1 MRLGGRKA
9 KDPSSQPDAG
19 KEKSHVVRFPFTGT
33 PIPAGGTLLDRY
45 PLTNPYAY
53 AAIIEDES
61 GGRRYYLDEVPLT
74 AGEARVYSYI
84 LDKLETELTIPRAEV
99 DPKRYFA
106 EQAQRIV
113 KKYGIKVAPL
123 PWAKILYFAERD
135 LVGFGVL
142 DAMLKDPNI
151 EDISVDGV
159 GKPIFIYHRRFESLG
174 TNLVFGKDPE
184 LDSLITRLAHMAGKH
199 ISTAFPILQ
208 GTLPGR
214 HRLLATFRR
223 EISPYGS
230 TLCMKSGHVQLS
242 DGVAED
248 IRDLFE
254 ESKAKWGSRTDAGN
268 EVVDVDGRIAAVGV
282 NEKTLG
288 FSEVAIKQVIRLPP
302 PRSLTKVWVKEGEKS
317 SEPFEVTRNHRF
329 HTIGR
334 DGIEIVEASE
344 LKPGAWIPVPV
355 KIPLENVKLSQ
366 DDFESDVLSALKSS
380 EHDLL
385 VSLEGD
391 ALALAEQA
399 VVNLG
404 GVHNAERALR
414 LRWGYLFDALARLRN
429 RHRRNAMKLRTFLE
443 LLAAAGVQP
452 SMSELHL
459 SKRGAKIRVPLKLTE
474 DLAFLIG
481 WVLADGLVYPDRI
494 KVTPADPTDRDAIA
508 AAFRREFGV
517 DCHMYNSNS
526 KCFDMIYTS
535 SAIAD
540 FFHLVFGIPKSP
552 KSRRIRVPRV
562 IMRSDNRVVSA
573 FLRGLFQG
581 DGTYRRPRVVSLKSF
596 SKMMLRDVQF
606 LLTRFGIMSFAT
618 SDHRLGI
625 PVSYQGAFFNEVMC
639 LEKEVRQEVGRIG
652 KIAPTPFVESLVNG
666 ARSRTT
672 LEALRRETK
681 VDFRTAGARRAY
693 KQNITF
699 DRARR
704 AVQALGI
711 NAGKDWLFNLIEKGY
726 DFKQVSRVEEVPN
739 SECVYDVVCEPD
751 HWYIGGVVPSVVY
764 DTIRK
769 FREDPLTLVDLLNAR
784 VIDQKMAA
792 YFWLMMENKATSL
805 IVGSTGSGKT
815 TLLNALLTL
824 TRTNSKIVTIEEVQE
839 VNIPHFNWTAL
850 LARENYGTTGETS
863 SQVNLFDLVKA
874 AMRMRPDIIV
884 VGEVRGDEAYV
895 LFQAI
900 STGHGGMCSLHADDV
915 ESAIQ
920 RLTSKPMDV
929 PPAFIPFLDLTF
941 TVRRISVPNPGGG
954 FRAVRRIVSVDEVTK
969 VGEYFN
975 VFRWNPSTDTFK
987 ASELRSSPKLTKLA
1001 KDQGVQLAGIIEELN
1016 KRAVVLRWLQERGI
1030 RNFREVSAVLE
1041 DYSARPAPVFQKA
1054 IKELG
1059 IAGTPEAVAAEGFR
1073 I

>member
-1 MRLGGRKA
+1 MRLGGQKA
-9 KDPSSQPDAG
+9 KDPSFPTDAG
-19 KEKSHVVRFPFTGT
+19 KERSYVVRFPFTGT
-33 PIPAGGTLLDRY
+33 PIPAGGNLLDRY

-53 AAIIEDES
+53 AAILEDEN
-61 GGRRYYLDEVPLT
+61 GGRKYYLDEVPLT
-74 AGEARVYSYI
+74 NQEARVYSYI
-84 LDKLETELTIPRAEV
+84 LDKLETELTIPRTEV

-106 EQAQRIV
+106 EQAHRIV

-174 TNLVFGKDPE
+174 TNLVFGKDSD

-230 TLCMKSGHVQLS
+230 TL
-242 DGVAED
+242 
-248 IRDLFE
+248 
-254 ESKAKWGSRTDAGN
+254 
-268 EVVDVDGRIAAVGV
+268 
-282 NEKTLG
+282 
-288 FSEVAIKQVIRLPP
+288 
-302 PRSLTKVWVKEGEKS
+302 
-317 SEPFEVTRNHRF
+317 
-329 HTIGR
+329 
-334 DGIEIVEASE
+334 
-344 LKPGAWIPVPV
+344 
-355 KIPLENVKLSQ
+355 
-366 DDFESDVLSALKSS
+366 
-380 EHDLL
+380 
-385 VSLEGD
+385 
-391 ALALAEQA
+391 
-399 VVNLG
+399 
-404 GVHNAERALR
+404 
-414 LRWGYLFDALARLRN
+414 
-429 RHRRNAMKLRTFLE
+429 
-443 LLAAAGVQP
+443 
-452 SMSELHL
+452 
-459 SKRGAKIRVPLKLTE
+459 
-474 DLAFLIG
+474 
-481 WVLADGLVYPDRI
+481 
-494 KVTPADPTDRDAIA
+494 
-508 AAFRREFGV
+508 
-517 DCHMYNSNS
+517 
-526 KCFDMIYTS
+526 
-535 SAIAD
+535 
-540 FFHLVFGIPKSP
+540 
-552 KSRRIRVPRV
+552 
-562 IMRSDNRVVSA
+562 
-573 FLRGLFQG
+573 
-581 DGTYRRPRVVSLKSF
+581 
-596 SKMMLRDVQF
+596 
-606 LLTRFGIMSFAT
+606 
-618 SDHRLGI
+618 
-625 PVSYQGAFFNEVMC
+625 
-639 LEKEVRQEVGRIG
+639 
-652 KIAPTPFVESLVNG
+652 
-666 ARSRTT
+666 
-672 LEALRRETK
+672 
-681 VDFRTAGARRAY
+681 
-693 KQNITF
+693 
-699 DRARR
+699 
-704 AVQALGI
+704 
-711 NAGKDWLFNLIEKGY
+711 
-726 DFKQVSRVEEVPN
+726 
-739 SECVYDVVCEPD
+739 
-751 HWYIGGVVPSVVY
+751 
-764 DTIRK
+764 TIRK
-769 FREDPLTLVDLLNAR
+769 FREDPLTLVDLLDAR

-805 IVGSTGSGKT
+805 VVGSTGSGKT

-850 LARENYGTTGETS
+850 LARENYGTTGEAS

-900 STGHGGMCSLHADDV
+900 STGHGGACTIHADDV

-987 ASELRSSPKLTKLA
+987 VAELRNSPKLTRLA
-1001 KDQGVQLAGIIEELN
+1001 KDQGVQLADLTEELN

-1041 DYSARPAPVFQKA
+1041 DYAARPAPVFQKA
-1054 IKELG
+1054 VKELG
-1059 IAGTPEAVAAEGFR
+1059 IAGTPEAIAAEGFR